1 MDCSTRNILLLLRVH
16 GRSFSLHS
24 VALLIDCQARLAAV
38 LELRRSRSDGPVIFG
53 HRLVARCTWGVDEEM
68 PTIPLLDKVRSTLRK
83 CLSKSAKPNFER
95 VPPFHVQGRSYIER
109 DRERMVGAV
118 AGPCFAAV

>member
-1 MDCSTRNILLLLRVH
+1 MDCSPRNILMLLRVH

-53 HRLVARCTWGVDEEM
+53 HRQVARCTWGVDEEM

-83 CLSKSAKPNFER
+83 CLDMKR
-95 VPPFHVQGRSYIER
+95 R
-109 DRERMVGAV
+109 DSLDLLFR
-118 AGPCFAAV
+118 FLTL